1 MKRDP
6 HPFMIISDKNFN
18 RSISC
23 GIRKREK
30 WFVFT
35 KDSLIWLTNI
45 YQKYTCCGLE
55 VQTIKRYQM
64 TLTSGSWGQNKH
76 FTTVSLQA
84 ANLLVPYHVLLWSS
98 DLAPPT
104 SPALAGAL
112 ASQFLEYAS
121 SESFLLPPLHFKEA
135 FSDFPD

>member
-35 KDSLIWLTNI
+35 KDSLIWLTDI
-45 YQKYTCCGLE
+45 YQKHPCCDLE

-64 TLTSGSWGQNKH
+64 TLTSGSWG
-76 FTTVSLQA
+76 
-84 ANLLVPYHVLLWSS
+84 
-98 DLAPPT
+98 
-104 SPALAGAL
+104 
-112 ASQFLEYAS
+112 
-121 SESFLLPPLHFKEA
+121 
-135 FSDFPD
+135 